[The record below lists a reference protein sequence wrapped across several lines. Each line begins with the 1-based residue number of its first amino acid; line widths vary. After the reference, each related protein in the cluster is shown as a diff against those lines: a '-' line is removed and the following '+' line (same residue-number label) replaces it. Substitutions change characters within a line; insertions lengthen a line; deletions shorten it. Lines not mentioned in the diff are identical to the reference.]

1 MSDQGIPQRGALRK
15 QWIED
20 KLQALEPSEL
30 TVIDE
35 SHLHLGHEGAKSGA
49 SHFYV
54 IIVSPQFKGLNPV
67 KRHQLVYA
75 QLNEYI
81 PHEIHALK
89 IRALSPEENTV

>member
-1 MSDQGIPQRGALRK
+1 MSEEEIPHLAAKRK

-20 KLQALEPSEL
+20 KLKALEPTEL
-30 TVIDE
+30 SVIDE

-54 IIVSPQFKGLNPV
+54 IIVSAQFKGLSPV
-67 KRHQLVYA
+67 ARHQLVYA
-75 QLNEYI
+75 QLNEFI

-89 IRALSPEENTV
+89 LRTLTPEETTT

>member
-1 MSDQGIPQRGALRK
+1 MPQRAAMRK
-15 QWIED
+15 QWIEE
-20 KLQALEPSEL
+20 KLQILEPSEL

-75 QLNEYI
+75 QLNEFI

-89 IRALSPEENTV
+89 IRALAPEESTA